1 MSIWSQA
8 SNLAAQTPEDRNRYV
23 DFLRAIS
30 ILFVIVGHWIIAT
43 AYFNGEMVIGHLLK
57 SHPQTQWLTWIFQV
71 MPIFFIV
78 GGYSNAVSLESAKR
92 KGIGYAGWL
101 AARLSRLVSPLLV
114 LLIAWAII
122 AIVMRLMGV
131 SPRVIQLASQAA
143 LLPTWFLAIYIML
156 VILAPASYAFWRKL
170 GFVSFWIFAA
180 IAGLTDLAFFVADIK
195 WLGWANYFWVWL
207 AVQHLG
213 FAWRDNRMG
222 STLTLIVY
230 SAMGLLALYL
240 LIFKGPY
247 PLAMVG
253 SPDEGLSNTLPP
265 KITLLALGIFQF
277 GLLLALEGPMR
288 RALFGLRLWTVTVIV
303 NSMIMTIY
311 LWHITIM
318 VVFVALLYMAG
329 GIGLTLEPGTMEW
342 WLWRPV
348 WVAVLLI
355 LLVPVALP
363 LSTFERRGRSPNSAT
378 PSAARQVPGAIMICL
393 GVALLAMYGY
403 GGGPIPRL
411 DVGSFALVIVGAG
424 ISGVLPG
431 CK

>member
-43 AYFNGEMVIGHLLK
+43 AYFNGEMAIGHLLK

-101 AARLSRLVSPLLV
+101 AARLSRLVSPLLL

-265 KITLLALGIFQF
+265 KITLLALGISQF

>member
-143 LLPTWFLAIYIML
+143 L
-156 VILAPASYAFWRKL
+156 
-170 GFVSFWIFAA
+170 
-180 IAGLTDLAFFVADIK
+180 
-195 WLGWANYFWVWL
+195 
-207 AVQHLG
+207 
-213 FAWRDNRMG
+213 
-222 STLTLIVY
+222 
-230 SAMGLLALYL
+230 
-240 LIFKGPY
+240 
-247 PLAMVG
+247 
-253 SPDEGLSNTLPP
+253 
-265 KITLLALGIFQF
+265 
-277 GLLLALEGPMR
+277 
-288 RALFGLRLWTVTVIV
+288 
-303 NSMIMTIY
+303 
-311 LWHITIM
+311 
-318 VVFVALLYMAG
+318 
-329 GIGLTLEPGTMEW
+329 
-342 WLWRPV
+342 
-348 WVAVLLI
+348 
-355 LLVPVALP
+355 
-363 LSTFERRGRSPNSAT
+363 
-378 PSAARQVPGAIMICL
+378 
-393 GVALLAMYGY
+393 
-403 GGGPIPRL
+403 
-411 DVGSFALVIVGAG
+411 
-424 ISGVLPG
+424 
-431 CK
+431 